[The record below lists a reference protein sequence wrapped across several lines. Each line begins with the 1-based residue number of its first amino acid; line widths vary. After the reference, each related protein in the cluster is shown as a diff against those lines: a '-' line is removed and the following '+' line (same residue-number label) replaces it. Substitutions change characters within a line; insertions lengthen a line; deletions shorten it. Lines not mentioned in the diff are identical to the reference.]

1 MKRLGVITL
10 AFALGWLAAML
21 TAGTPYA
28 GDIKRVVGPGTLVQL
43 QTPWGMRTAF
53 APFWE
58 SWQLVDAIFFDR
70 DRIDHGKMIQGAID
84 GMLATLDDKYTF
96 YQEPDKAAQT
106 TDDMAGK
113 TGGIGIFL
121 RFTDG
126 RAYVWKLIPDGP
138 ASKSGILQNDEIL
151 QVDDQLV
158 ATLIADKS
166 VDDAA
171 TALSARIRGKKGT
184 SITLIVQTSGT
195 PARTVTLQRDD
206 IILPSVEWQCLS
218 GDIAYIHIS
227 EFKRNTP
234 DVLAQGMREFSRTP
248 IKAMILDLRR
258 TPGGL
263 LDSAQRVLGY
273 FYDGTALWEERQAG
287 ALIELTTTP
296 PDADI
301 PLVTVPL
308 YVLVDERSAS
318 ASEVVAGALRDR
330 YPGTVLVG
338 TQTFG
343 KGIVQN
349 IYPLSNGGTIRLT
362 MSQWLT
368 PNKLHIHGTG
378 LTPDMTVNDDAAAR
392 ADAICVADRVPKA
405 GETLCRDPQLTTVLG
420 LISALR

>member
-1 MKRLGVITL
+1 MKRLGVIAL
-10 AFALGWLAAML
+10 AFVLGWLAAML

-28 GDIKRVVGPGTLVQL
+28 GDIKRVIGPGTLVQL

-113 TGGIGIFL
+113 TAGIGIFL

-126 RAYVWKLIPDGP
+126 RAYVWKLIPDAP
-138 ASKSGILQNDEIL
+138 ASKSGVRQNDEIL

-166 VDDAA
+166 VDEAA

-184 SITLIVQTSGT
+184 AVTLVVQTNGDT
-195 PARTVTLQRDD
+195 ARTLTIMRDD
-206 IILPSVEWQCLS
+206 IILPSVEWQRLE
-218 GDIAYIHIS
+218 GNVAYINIT

-234 DVLAQGMREFSRTP
+234 DVLADGMRAFAETP
-248 IKAMILDLRR
+248 VTAMILDLRR

-263 LDSAQRVLGY
+263 LDSAQRVLGF

-296 PDADI
+296 PESDFSR
-301 PLVTVPL
+301 VTVPL
-308 YVLVDERSAS
+308 FILVDERSAS

-330 YPGTVLVG
+330 YPNTLLIG

-349 IYPLSNGGTIRLT
+349 IYPLSNGGTVRLT

-368 PNKLHIHGTG
+368 PNKLRIHGLG
-378 LTPDMTVNDDAAAR
+378 LTPDIVVNDDPAAR
-392 ADAICVADRVPKA
+392 ADAPCVADRMPKA
-405 GETLCRDPQLTTVLG
+405 GDTLCRDPQLTTVLG